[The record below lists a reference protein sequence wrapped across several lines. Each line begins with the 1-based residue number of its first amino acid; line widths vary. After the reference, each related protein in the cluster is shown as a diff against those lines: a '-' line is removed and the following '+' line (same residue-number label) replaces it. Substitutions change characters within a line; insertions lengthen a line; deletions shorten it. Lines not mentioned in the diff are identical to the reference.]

1 MATGST
7 TAPELA
13 VELRLTSAEVAAAVG
28 LTEAEARR
36 FWRALGLPDAGEEA
50 GYTEADLAAI
60 AALKAA
66 VENAGLNLG
75 AAVRLA
81 RAVGQNVARMSEW
94 QVAAIASRSEGPGRR
109 RDDSGLD
116 GSSYRSRGGQLPP
129 EACRAETLRVTHE
142 VAGALEQVLVHAWR
156 RHLAAALARLDADPD
171 EDDPETYISVTV
183 GFADLVSFSALSN
196 DLDPDRIGEL
206 VEIFEARCADVIAA
220 NDGRMIKT
228 LGDSVLFYAED
239 AEDALSIAYGIVDV
253 IGRDPRLPD
262 VSLGLASG
270 EVVNRLGDVFGPP
283 VNLAA
288 RLTALARRNRVLVDE
303 ETITRLTPGRHDVR
317 RLTAR
322 PLRGFGDV
330 EPIAVRR
337 AAGR

>member
-1 MATGST
+1 VPVASGST
-7 TAPELA
+7 TASESD

-28 LTEAEARR
+28 LSEEDARR

-81 RAVGQNVARMSEW
+81 RTVGQNVARMSEW
-94 QVAAIASRSEGPGRR
+94 QVAAIASRSDGTGRR
-109 RDDSGLD
+109 RDQGESPDLA
-116 GSSYRSRGGQLPP
+116 RSRGSFPSP
-129 EACRAETLRVTHE
+129 ACRDETRRVTLD
-142 VAGALEQVLVHAWR
+142 VADALEQVLVHAWR
-156 RHLAAALARLDADPD
+156 RHLTAALTRMDTDPD
-171 EDDPETYISVTV
+171 EDAAETFISVTV
-183 GFADLVSFSALSN
+183 GFADLVAFSALSN
-196 DLDPDRIGEL
+196 DLDPDRLGEL
-206 VEIFEARCADVIAA
+206 VEIFEARCADAIAA
-220 NDGRMIKT
+220 SDGRMIKT
-228 LGDSVLFYAED
+228 LGDSVLFYAEH
-239 AEDALSIAYGIVDV
+239 AEDALAIANGIIDV

-270 EVVNRLGDVFGPP
+270 EVISRLGDVFGPP

-303 ETITRLTPGRHDVR
+303 ETVTRLTPGRYDVR

-322 PLRGFGDV
+322 PVRGFGLV

-337 AAGR
+337 VPGR

>member
-1 MATGST
+1 VASGST
-7 TAPELA
+7 TAPEA
-13 VELRLTSAEVAAAVG
+13 EVELRLTSAEVAAAVG
-28 LTEAEARR
+28 LREEDGRR

-50 GYTEADLAAI
+50 GYTEADLAAV

-66 VENAGLNLG
+66 SENAGLNL
-75 AAVRLA
+75 AAAIRLA

-94 QVAAIASRSEGPGRR
+94 QVAAIASRSDNLGRR
-109 RDDSGLD
+109 RDPGETAEHAAS
-116 GSSYRSRGGQLPP
+116 RSRTGLAP
-129 EACRAETLRVTHE
+129 EQCRDETRRVTLE
-142 VAGALEQVLVHAWR
+142 VADALEQVLVHAWR
-156 RHLAAALARLDADPD
+156 RHLEAALTRLDIDD
-171 EDDPETYISVTV
+171 EGTAENYISVTV
-183 GFADLVSFSALSN
+183 GFADLVAFSALSN
-196 DLDPDRIGEL
+196 DLDPDRLGEL

-220 NDGRMIKT
+220 SDGRMIKT

-239 AEDALSIAYGIVDV
+239 AEDGLAIAHGIIDV
-253 IGRDPRLPD
+253 IGADPRLPD

-270 EVVNRLGDVFGPP
+270 DVISRLGDVFGPP

-303 ETITRLTPGRHDVR
+303 ETVARLRPGRHDVR

-322 PLRGFGDV
+322 PVRGFGVV

-337 AAGR
+337 ARGR

>member
-1 MATGST
+1 VASGST
-7 TAPELA
+7 TAPEDD

-28 LTEAEARR
+28 LDEEDARR

-66 VENAGLNLG
+66 VENAGLNLA

-94 QVAAIASRSEGPGRR
+94 QVAAIASRSDGPGRR
-109 RDDSGLD
+109 RDPLD
-116 GSSYRSRGGQLPP
+116 GAEPSVARSRAAAP
-129 EACRAETLRVTHE
+129 EVCRDETRRVTLE

-156 RHLAAALARLDADPD
+156 RHLTAALTRLDTDPY
-171 EDDPETYISVTV
+171 EDAAETYISVTV
-183 GFADLVSFSALSN
+183 GFADLVAFSALSN
-196 DLDPDRIGEL
+196 DLDPDRLGEL

-220 NDGRMIKT
+220 SDGRMIKT
-228 LGDSVLFYAED
+228 LGDSVLFYAEN
-239 AEDALSIAYGIVDV
+239 AEDGLAIAHGIIDV
-253 IGRDPRLPD
+253 IGSDPRLPD

-270 EVVNRLGDVFGPP
+270 DVISRLGDVFGPP

-303 ETITRLTPGRHDVR
+303 ETVARLTPGRHDVR

-322 PLRGFGDV
+322 PVRGFGLV

-337 AAGR
+337 APGR